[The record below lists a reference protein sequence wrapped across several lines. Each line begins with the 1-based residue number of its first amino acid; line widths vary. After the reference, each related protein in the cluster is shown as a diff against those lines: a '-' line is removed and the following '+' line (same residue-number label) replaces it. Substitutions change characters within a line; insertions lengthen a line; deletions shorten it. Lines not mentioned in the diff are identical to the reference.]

1 LSAVAITPGQSGSDG
16 ILSSQVILTCA
27 VEKDGMDLGNSIHS
41 RTLKFESQ
49 RIEKMQTQC
58 LDKLFTKLLL
68 SGELNT
74 EVRPSRVGDPN
85 KIVLDVQFGTRQSKR
100 TRTEAFSN
108 LVFHEMRPPVLLLDL
123 EMLADYQRIVQLCNK
138 YLNGSTA

>member
-1 LSAVAITPGQSGSDG
+1 
-16 ILSSQVILTCA
+16 

-58 LDKLFTKLLL
+58 LDKLFTKLVL

-74 EVRPSRVGDPN
+74 EMWPSRVGNPK
-85 KIVLDVQFGTRQSKR
+85 KIVLDVQFGTRQSKH

-108 LVFHEMRPPVLLLDL
+108 LVFHEMRPPDLLWAL
-123 EMLADYQRIVQLCNK
+123 EMLADYQQIVQLCIK
-138 YLNGSTA
+138 YLSGFTA